1 MSTLNEKFGEDL
13 VVTKKRL
20 EETRMLVN
28 KELAGALKLI

>member
-20 EETRMLVN
+20 EETRVLVN
-28 KELAGALKLI
+28 KELAGPLKLV

>member
-28 KELAGALKLI
+28 KEITGVLKLI